1 MSNAKYIALIDCDS
15 FFCSCERKLNPEL
28 NNKPLCVV
36 SSERGCVI
44 ARSREAKQ
52 MGIKMGDPLFKAVE
66 EHHTCI
72 YMVANHF
79 NYINISKQIMYIL
92 KDLSPNVEIY
102 SIDEAFVDVTG
113 LVKLYNKNYFQLAK
127 YIQQKIK
134 DEVNMP
140 VSIGIS
146 RSKTLAKLASDRSK
160 TTKEHVIL
168 IGKKKIPQYLKD
180 VDVSEIWGIG
190 GRLTIRLQRFG
201 IRTAS
206 QFVAMEDDWVKR
218 IFGING
224 LTTKYELLG
233 SSVIPIINEPPLP
246 KSICDTQSFSE
257 FTSSFDY
264 IKNELQVHIHSACR
278 RLRQINSKCR
288 KIGVIIKTK
297 DFHCYFFDSELETAT
312 NFELDISKTAFE
324 LLKMMYSPNVLYRS
338 VGILLENFVRTGQ
351 EQLSIFDDVEQK
363 TKSENLGIA
372 IDKLENRFGKNIVQ
386 VGFTNKEVPNK
397 QGFMTSP
404 KLIY

>member
-1 MSNAKYIALIDCDS
+1 MSKYIALVDCDS

-44 ARSREAKQ
+44 ARSKEAKS

-66 EHHTCI
+66 EHPTCI

-79 NYINISKQIMYIL
+79 NYLNISKQVMYIL
-92 KDLSPNVEIY
+92 KNLSPNVEIY

-113 LVKLYNKNYFQLAK
+113 LSKLYKRNYFELGK
-127 YIQQKIK
+127 YIQSKIWN
-134 DEVNMP
+134 DVGMP

-146 RSKTLAKLASDRSK
+146 RSKTLAKLASDRAK
-160 TTKEHVIL
+160 TTKDRVIIL
-168 IGKKKIPQYLKD
+168 GKRKIPKYLQQ
-180 VDVSEIWGIG
+180 VDVSEVWGIG
-190 GRLTIRLQRFG
+190 GRLTVRLQSFG
-201 IRTAS
+201 IRTAKE
-206 QFVAMEDDWVKR
+206 FTNMNDRLVKQN
-218 IFGING
+218 FGING

-233 SSVIPIINEPPLP
+233 NSILPIINNPPLP

-257 FTSSFDY
+257 FTSDFDY

-278 RLRQINSKCR
+278 RLRQIDSKCR
-288 KIGVIIKTK
+288 KIGVIVKTK
-297 DFHCYFFDSELETAT
+297 DFHCYFLDSVLETAT

-324 LLKMMYSPNVLYRS
+324 LLKNMYSPNILYRS
-338 VGILLENFVRTGQ
+338 VGILLEDFVRVGQ
-351 EQLSIFDDVEQK
+351 EQLTLFDDIQQK
-363 TKSENLGIA
+363 TKSENLGKA
-372 IDKLENRFGKNIVQ
+372 IDNLENRFGKNIVK
-386 VGFTNKEVPNK
+386 VGFTKQGVPNK

-404 KLIY
+404 KMIY

>member
-44 ARSREAKQ
+44 ARSREAK
-52 MGIKMGDPLFKAVE
+52 
-66 EHHTCI
+66 H
-72 YMVANHF
+72 
-79 NYINISKQIMYIL
+79 MYIS

-113 LVKLYNKNYFQLAK
+113 PVKLYNKNYFQLAK

-264 IKNELQVHIHSACR
+264 IKNEFI
-278 RLRQINSKCR
+278 
-288 KIGVIIKTK
+288 T
-297 DFHCYFFDSELETAT
+297 YF
-312 NFELDISKTAFE
+312 K
-324 LLKMMYSPNVLYRS
+324 K
-338 VGILLENFVRTGQ
+338 
-351 EQLSIFDDVEQK
+351 
-363 TKSENLGIA
+363 KS
-372 IDKLENRFGKNIVQ
+372 
-386 VGFTNKEVPNK
+386 
-397 QGFMTSP
+397 
-404 KLIY
+404 